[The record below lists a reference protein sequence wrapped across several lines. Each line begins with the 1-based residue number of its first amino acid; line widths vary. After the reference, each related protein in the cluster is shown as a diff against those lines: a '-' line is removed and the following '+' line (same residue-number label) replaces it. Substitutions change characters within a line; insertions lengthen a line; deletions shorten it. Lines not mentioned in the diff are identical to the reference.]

1 MEKGSQPGDA
11 HAREYLRVIRKHTWL
26 IAACCVVV
34 VTAVGV
40 RTYLTEPVY
49 QATAKVLIE
58 RGGPRVVNIQEVMP
72 TQWDPWD
79 PAFFQTQVQF
89 VRSRPVVQRAIDTLG
104 PSARK
109 AELSQAKDPV
119 AAYLAGVT
127 VAPIKNTRFI
137 EVRAEDPHPQAAAEK
152 VNALANAY
160 VAETLEQKLTAA
172 REALAWLTANVS
184 DLKQKVNES
193 ELALQRYKEQAGLAA
208 SADRDNLVTKKL
220 ADFNSTYVETK
231 AKRLE
236 METRLAEVRRPGRD
250 PDALL
255 ASPAFV
261 DHPLIQRL
269 KGQAV
274 ELEVQR
280 SKTLKVYKDKH
291 PEAIKIQTQI
301 EELYQKLREEVVRLA
316 RSLETEYNVLKAREA
331 AMLAA
336 VNQYHE
342 EAQQLAKKEIQSG
355 ILKREADSNQQL
367 YEMLLKRFKEVSLG
381 QGLETNHV
389 RVVEAAVVPTVPV
402 KPRKLYDLSL
412 ALAGGLAVGLAL
424 AFFREYMDDTVRT
437 GEQLEA
443 ALGVPVFAVIPVIPS
458 QNPSRATEQETR
470 P

>member
-11 HAREYLRVIRKHTWL
+11 HAREYLRVIRKHLWL

-40 RTYLTEPVY
+40 QTYLAEPVY
-49 QATAKVLIE
+49 QASAKALIE
-58 RGGPRVVNIQEVMP
+58 RDGPRVVNIQEVTP

-89 VRSRPVVQRAIDTLG
+89 IRSRPVVQRAIDTLG
-104 PSARK
+104 PGARK
-109 AELSQAKDPV
+109 AALSQAPDPV
-119 AAYLAGVT
+119 PAFLGGVT
-127 VAPIKNTRFI
+127 VQPIKNTRFI
-137 EVRAEDPHPQAAAEK
+137 EVRVEDPHPQATAEK
-152 VNALANAY
+152 ANALANAY
-160 VAETLEQKLTAA
+160 VAETLDQKLTAA
-172 REALAWLTANVS
+172 RDALAWLTANVT

-193 ELALQRYKEQAGLAA
+193 ELALQRYKEEAGLGA
-208 SADRDNLVTKKL
+208 SADRDNPAAKKL
-220 ADFNSTYVETK
+220 ADFNSAYIEAK

-236 METRLAEVRRPGRD
+236 METRLAEVRRIGRD

-255 ASPAFV
+255 ASHVFV

-280 SKTLKVYKDKH
+280 SRVLKVYKEKH
-291 PEAIKIQTQI
+291 PEAMKVQAQI
-301 EELYQKLREEVVRLA
+301 DEVHQKLREEAVRLA

-336 VNQYHE
+336 VNQYQG
-342 EAQQLAKKEIQSG
+342 EAQQVAKKEIQSG
-355 ILKREADSNQQL
+355 ILKRDADSNQQL
-367 YEMLLKRFKEVSLG
+367 YEMLLKRLKEVSLG
-381 QGLETNHV
+381 QGLDTNHV
-389 RVVEAAVVPTVPV
+389 RVVEAAVVPTAPV
-402 KPRKLYDLSL
+402 KPRKLYNLSL
-412 ALAGGLAVGLAL
+412 ALAGGLGLGLAL

-443 ALGVPVFAVIPVIPS
+443 ALGVPVFAVIPVIPVIPS
-458 QNPSRATEQETR
+458 RNPS
-470 P
+470 

>member
-1 MEKGSQPGDA
+1 MEKGSQPGEA
-11 HAREYLRVIRKHTWL
+11 HAREYLRVIRKHLWL
-26 IAACCVVV
+26 IAACCAVV

-40 RTYLTEPVY
+40 QTYLAQPVY
-49 QATAKVLIE
+49 QASAKALIE
-58 RGGPRVVNIQEVMP
+58 RDGPRVVNIQEVTP

-89 VRSRPVVQRAIDTLG
+89 IRSRPVVQRAFDTVG
-104 PSARK
+104 PAARK

-119 AAYLAGVT
+119 AAFLDGVV

-137 EVRAEDPHPQAAAEK
+137 EIRAEDPDPQAAAEK
-152 VNALANAY
+152 ANALANAY
-160 VAETLEQKLTAA
+160 VAETLDQKLTAA
-172 REALAWLTANVS
+172 RDALAWLTAHVT
-184 DLKQKVNES
+184 DVKQKVNES
-193 ELALQRYKEQAGLAA
+193 ELALQRYKQEAGLAA
-208 SADRDNLVTKKL
+208 TTDRDNPAVRKL
-220 ADFNSTYVETK
+220 ADFNSAYVEAK

-236 METRLAEVRRPGRD
+236 METRLAEARRIGRD

-255 ASPAFV
+255 ASHVFV

-280 SKTLKVYKDKH
+280 SRVLKVYKDKH
-291 PEAIKIQTQI
+291 PEAIKVQAQI
-301 EELYQKLREEVVRLA
+301 DEVHQKLREEVVRLA
-316 RSLETEYNVLKAREA
+316 RSLEMEYNVLKAREA

-336 VNQYHE
+336 VNQYHD
-342 EAQQLAKKEIQSG
+342 EAQQVAKKEIQSG
-355 ILKREADSNQQL
+355 ILKRDADSNQQL
-367 YEMLLKRFKEVSLG
+367 YEMLLKRLKEVSLG

-402 KPRKLYDLSL
+402 KPRKLYNLSL
-412 ALAGGLAVGLAL
+412 ALAGGLALGLAL

-458 QNPSRATEQETR
+458 RKPS
-470 P
+470 